1 MVHPYRRKNLAELAH
16 KLNFSFTEEDE
27 YGMLDQLQDFRLF
40 KEGRRK
46 QIKRILR
53 RQDGLMEF
61 DIAIFD
67 YSYQKWAGSAK
78 SNTVYQTVFF
88 LQSAKLGLPELW
100 MQPETIT
107 HKLGELLGFTDIDF
121 VRYPKFSGQY
131 RLTGDDEEY
140 IRHHF
145 TDEVLNYFTL
155 NKGWHMEGLGFYL
168 LFYRKGT
175 LIPSAQIE
183 DFYRK
188 GQEVYGLLTDKDAQN
203 RIFGT

>member
-1 MVHPYRRKNLAELAH
+1 
-16 KLNFSFTEEDE
+16 
-27 YGMLDQLQDFRLF
+27 
-40 KEGRRK
+40 
-46 QIKRILR
+46 
-53 RQDGLMEF
+53 
-61 DIAIFD
+61 
-67 YSYQKWAGSAK
+67 
-78 SNTVYQTVFF
+78 
-88 LQSAKLGLPELW
+88 
-100 MQPETIT
+100 
-107 HKLGELLGFTDIDF
+107 
-121 VRYPKFSGQY
+121 
-131 RLTGDDEEY
+131 